1 MATQTNSQKTSV
13 EQLIETSFSD
23 MKSFK
28 ALKKLAEEPLDLTID
43 DNLSPKRVNTFI
55 AEACGYKL
63 LYGTERIDEK
73 TLETL
78 QELATESNALE
89 QMKLMQAGEIVN
101 FIEGFPSEKRAAL
114 HTATRDFFDSPQTTK
129 AAVEATKAA
138 KGELDKLKA
147 FLEQIDSEKHW
158 KSILLVGIGG
168 SELGPKAHYEA
179 LLAFLKPGR
188 SARFLSNIDP
198 DALELALRGLDL
210 ADTLVLVISKTGT
223 TLETVTNEEI
233 LRKRFEEAGLDTK
246 NHFISV
252 TCQRSPLDDLQT
264 YRASFYMWDWV
275 GGRYSTTSMVG
286 GVLLGFAFG
295 FDSFLE
301 LLRGAN
307 SMDKA
312 ALNPTIK
319 DNLPLLAA
327 LIGIWNRDFLR
338 LPMLAI
344 IPYSQ
349 ALARFPAHIQQLD
362 MESNGKHVD
371 KKGRLVD
378 FETGPIIF
386 GEPGTSAQHSFY
398 QLIHQGTTTI
408 PLEFITFKEPQTHGD
423 RAVNDTTSQQKLLS
437 NVLAQSIALATGQ
450 KDPNPNKDFQGN
462 RPNHLLIGKQL
473 TPFSLGALLAFYEH
487 KVAFQGFIW
496 HTNSFD
502 QEGVQLGKL
511 LATKVLERFAGK
523 GASYPIGDALIAQ
536 VKGLA

>member
-1 MATQTNSQKTSV
+1 MTLQTNNHKTN
-13 EQLIETSFSD
+13 EEHLIETSFSE
-23 MKSFK
+23 MRSVQI
-28 ALKKLAEEPLDLTID
+28 LKELAKEPFDLSCN
-43 DNLSPKRVNTFI
+43 DNLSPKRVAKFTS
-55 AEACGYKL
+55 EACGYKL

-73 TLETL
+73 TLEAL
-78 QELATESNALE
+78 QELATESNALK
-89 QMKLMQAGEIVN
+89 QMHQMQAGDIVN
-101 FIEGFPSEKRAAL
+101 FIEGFPSEKRAAI
-114 HTATRDFFDSPQTTK
+114 HTATRDLFDSPQTTK
-129 AAVEATKAA
+129 AAMDATKAA
-138 KGELDKLKA
+138 KGEIDKLKI
-147 FLEQIDSEKHW
+147 FLNQLDSEQHW
-158 KSILLVGIGG
+158 KTILLVGIGG

-198 DALELALRGLDL
+198 DALDLSLRGLDL
-210 ADTLVLVISKTGT
+210 ADTLILVISKTGT
-223 TLETVTNEEI
+223 TLETLTNEEI
-233 LRKRFEEAGLDTK
+233 IRKRFVEANLDPK
-246 NHFISV
+246 EHFISV
-252 TCQRSPLDDLQT
+252 TCQGSPLDDLKT

-295 FDSFLE
+295 FDSFME

-327 LIGIWNRDFLR
+327 LLGIWNRNFLNHP
-338 LPMLAI
+338 LLAI
-344 IPYSQ
+344 IPYTQ

-371 KKGRLVD
+371 KKGRFVT

-398 QLIHQGTTTI
+398 QLIHQGTTPI
-408 PLEFITFKEPQTHGD
+408 PLEFIAFKDTQTEGD
-423 RAVNDTTSQQKLLS
+423 REVNGSTSQQKLLS
-437 NVLAQSIALATGQ
+437 NVFAQAIALATGQ
-450 KDPNPNKDFQGN
+450 RDVNPNKSFQGN
-462 RPNHLLIGKQL
+462 RPSHLLLGKQL
-473 TPFSLGALLAFYEH
+473 TPFSLGALLAYYEH

-511 LATKVLERFAGK
+511 LATKVLECFAK
-523 GASYPIGDALIAQ
+523 RGASYPLGEAFISQLT
-536 VKGLA
+536 